1 MMMFE
6 RIACLLSQSSLRLL
20 SNKILGIIFAFINF
34 ENFLGWS
41 LPHGSMK
48 FLTHTSLMLRISP
61 FFDELLLIAIEN
73 THQILE

>member
-1 MMMFE
+1 MRMFE
-6 RIACLLSQSSLRLL
+6 RIACLLSQSSLLLL
-20 SNKILGIIFAFINF
+20 SNKILGIIFALNF

-41 LPHGSMK
+41 LLHGSMK